1 MGLESHRIIFGTFYL
16 WGDIRCLSII
26 LLTTGEIR
34 TLAKSFTSIE
44 PIFMSEGVGPPS
56 FSSSTFE
63 HFRQSLEYL
72 KCLRILN
79 N

>member
-1 MGLESHRIIFGTFYL
+1 MGLESYRIIFATFYL

-34 TLAKSFTSIE
+34 TLVKSFTNIE
-44 PIFMSEGVGPPS
+44 VISVSRGIGRPP
-56 FSSSTFE
+56 FSSLIIE

-72 KCLRILN
+72 KCL
-79 N
+79 